1 MILRL
6 QTRGLEVIFVTAYV
20 TRFLAYMLAAL
31 SYFEKYLSISQSN
44 SVQLTCRLEI

>member
-31 SYFEKYLSISQSN
+31 SYFEKCLDISN
-44 SVQLTCRLEI
+44 RNTCVADEY